1 MSSTGHPLSPPGGQH
16 GMPQLVAPRPQGLDS
31 NQLKARLYAKSEIH
45 TSTRPVLKVVRR
57 RPRKDEVRRRS
68 SNSCL
73 VDITRASLENASSVV
88 YLNESYTLT
97 TSKEID
103 KSPQNCTALL
113 LFWESPVLCIQDL
126 CTSLVCT

>member
-57 RPRKDEVRRRS
+57 RPRKDEVRIVELS
-68 SNSCL
+68 AFAVLSVTTMIPSDSVCL
-73 VDITRASLENASSVV
+73 LKPYI
-88 YLNESYTLT
+88 
-97 TSKEID
+97 
-103 KSPQNCTALL
+103 
-113 LFWESPVLCIQDL
+113 
-126 CTSLVCT
+126 